1 MRRSDAMST
10 DYRVEMQQENI
21 IDQQARELT
30 KTGMSLDDAYEMV
43 EDWHSRNDYGSGK
56 SYRIPSQ
63 PSAATDKRDLKVYDI
78 VKLYEEQTGRNIP
91 TDIVDAMK
99 FLQWQGRNGDTR
111 KFKDRS
117 IIQVLRY
124 FIKYYE
130 EK

>member
-1 MRRSDAMST
+1 MST

-21 IDQQARELT
+21 IDQQARELI

-43 EDWHSRNDYGSGK
+43 EDWHSRNNYGSGK
-56 SYRIPSQ
+56 SYTIPTKELALNRDLTVWDVAKLWEEGTGNAIPS
-63 PSAATDKRDLKVYDI
+63 
-78 VKLYEEQTGRNIP
+78 
-91 TDIVDAMK
+91 DIVDAMK

>member
-1 MRRSDAMST
+1 MST
-10 DYRVEMQQENI
+10 DYRVEMRREDI

-43 EDWHSRNDYGSGK
+43 EDWHMKNDHTIK
-56 SYRIPSQ
+56 KHRLPAKDI
-63 PSAATDKRDLKVYDI
+63 KLNRDLLVCEVVDLWEKHTGGTIPNDI
-78 VKLYEEQTGRNIP
+78 MNAI
-91 TDIVDAMK
+91 K
-99 FLQWQGRNGDTR
+99 FLKWEGRNGGTR
-111 KFKDRS
+111 AFKDRS

>member
-1 MRRSDAMST
+1 MST

-21 IDQQARELT
+21 IDQQARELI
-30 KTGMSLDDAYEMV
+30 KIGMSLDDAYEMV
-43 EDWHSRNDYGSGK
+43 EDWHSRNSYGSGK
-56 SYRIPSQ
+56 SYKLPTKDL
-63 PSAATDKRDLKVYDI
+63 ALNRDLTVWDVVKLWEEGTGGTIPNDI
-78 VKLYEEQTGRNIP
+78 VE
-91 TDIVDAMK
+91 AMK
-99 FLQWQGRNGDTR
+99 SLQWEGRNGDTR

>member
-1 MRRSDAMST
+1 MST
-10 DYRVEMQQENI
+10 DYRVEMRREDM

-43 EDWHSRNDYGSGK
+43 EDWHMKNDYTTK
-56 SYRIPSQ
+56 RHRLPTQ
-63 PSAATDKRDLKVYDI
+63 PSAATDKRDLKVYDV

-99 FLQWQGRNGDTR
+99 FLQWEGRNGDTR

>member
-1 MRRSDAMST
+1 MST

-30 KTGMSLDDAYEMV
+30 KIGMSLDDAYEMV
-43 EDWHSRNDYGSGK
+43 EDWHSRNSYGSGK
-56 SYRIPSQ
+56 SYKLPTSDLSKFFVVTEGDLTVWDVIMLWKEHTGGRIP
-63 PSAATDKRDLKVYDI
+63 DDI
-78 VKLYEEQTGRNIP
+78 VKAIE
-91 TDIVDAMK
+91 
-99 FLQWQGRNGDTR
+99 FLQWEGRNGDTR

>member
-1 MRRSDAMST
+1 MST

-30 KTGMSLDDAYEMV
+30 KTGMSLDDAYEIV
-43 EDWHSRNDYGSGK
+43 EDWHSRNDYVSGK
-56 SYRIPSQ
+56 SYKLPTSDLSKFFVVTEGDLTVWDVIMLWKEHTGGRIP
-63 PSAATDKRDLKVYDI
+63 DDI
-78 VKLYEEQTGRNIP
+78 VKAIES
-91 TDIVDAMK
+91 
-99 FLQWQGRNGDTR
+99 LQWEGRNGDTR
-111 KFKDRS
+111 RFKDRS

>member
-1 MRRSDAMST
+1 MST

-43 EDWHSRNDYGSGK
+43 EDWHSRSDYGSGK

-63 PSAATDKRDLKVYDI
+63 PSAVTDKRDLKVYDV

>member
-1 MRRSDAMST
+1 MST

-43 EDWHSRNDYGSGK
+43 EDWHSRNSYGSGK
-56 SYRIPSQ
+56 SYKLPTSDLSKFFVVTEGDLTVWDVIMLWKEHTGGRIP
-63 PSAATDKRDLKVYDI
+63 DDI
-78 VKLYEEQTGRNIP
+78 VKAIES
-91 TDIVDAMK
+91 
-99 FLQWQGRNGDTR
+99 LQWEGRNGDTR
-111 KFKDRS
+111 RFKDRS

>member
-1 MRRSDAMST
+1 MST

-30 KTGMSLDDAYEMV
+30 KIGMSLDDAYEMV
-43 EDWHSRNDYGSGK
+43 EDWHSRNSYGSGK
-56 SYRIPSQ
+56 SYKLPTSDLSKFFVVTEGDLTVWDVIMLWKEHTGGRIP
-63 PSAATDKRDLKVYDI
+63 DDI
-78 VKLYEEQTGRNIP
+78 VKAIES
-91 TDIVDAMK
+91 
-99 FLQWQGRNGDTR
+99 LQWEGRNGDTR
-111 KFKDRS
+111 RFKDRS

>member
-1 MRRSDAMST
+1 MST
-10 DYRVEMQQENI
+10 DYRVEMRKEDI

-43 EDWHSRNDYGSGK
+43 EDWHMKHDYTIK
-56 SYRIPSQ
+56 KHRLPAKDI
-63 PSAATDKRDLKVYDI
+63 KLNRDLLVCEVVDLWEKHTGGTIPNDI
-78 VKLYEEQTGRNIP
+78 MNAI
-91 TDIVDAMK
+91 K
-99 FLQWQGRNGDTR
+99 FLKWEGRNGGTR
-111 KFKDRS
+111 AFKDRS

>member
-1 MRRSDAMST
+1 MST

-21 IDQQARELT
+21 IDQQARELI

-43 EDWHSRNDYGSGK
+43 EDWHSRNNYGSGK
-56 SYRIPSQ
+56 SYELPTGDLAKFFVVTEGDLTVWDVIMLWKEHTGGRIP
-63 PSAATDKRDLKVYDI
+63 DDI
-78 VKLYEEQTGRNIP
+78 VKAIES
-91 TDIVDAMK
+91 MK
-99 FLQWQGRNGDTR
+99 WQGRNGDTR

>member
-1 MRRSDAMST
+1 MST
-10 DYRVEMQQENI
+10 DYRVEMQHENI

-43 EDWHSRNDYGSGK
+43 EDWHIRNDYGSGK

-63 PSAATDKRDLKVYDI
+63 PSAVTDKRDLKVYDI
-78 VKLYEEQTGRNIP
+78 VKLYEEQTGRTIP

>member
-1 MRRSDAMST
+1 MST

-21 IDQQARELT
+21 IDQQARELI
-30 KTGMSLDDAYEMV
+30 KIGMSLNDAYEIV
-43 EDWHSRNDYGSGK
+43 EDWHSRNSYGSGK
-56 SYRIPSQ
+56 SYRLPTKDLALLLDGEPIITVWDVVKLWEEGTGGTIPN
-63 PSAATDKRDLKVYDI
+63 DI
-78 VKLYEEQTGRNIP
+78 VE
-91 TDIVDAMK
+91 AMK
-99 FLQWQGRNGDTR
+99 SLQWEGRNGDTR

>member
-1 MRRSDAMST
+1 MST

-56 SYRIPSQ
+56 SYRTHTSDLAKTVGDLTVWDVIMLWKEHTGGTIPN
-63 PSAATDKRDLKVYDI
+63 DI
-78 VKLYEEQTGRNIP
+78 VKALE
-91 TDIVDAMK
+91 
-99 FLQWQGRNGDTR
+99 FLKWEGRNGGTR
-111 KFKDRS
+111 RFKDRS

>member
-1 MRRSDAMST
+1 MST

-21 IDQQARELT
+21 IDQQARELI
-30 KTGMSLDDAYEMV
+30 KIGMSLDDAYEMV
-43 EDWHSRNDYGSGK
+43 EDWHSRNSYGSGK
-56 SYRIPSQ
+56 SYKLPTSDLSKFFVVTEGDLTVWDVIMLWKEHTGGRIP
-63 PSAATDKRDLKVYDI
+63 DDI
-78 VKLYEEQTGRNIP
+78 VKAIES
-91 TDIVDAMK
+91 
-99 FLQWQGRNGDTR
+99 LQWEGRNGDTR

>member
-1 MRRSDAMST
+1 MST
-10 DYRVEMQQENI
+10 NYRVEMRREDVI
-21 IDQQARELT
+21 AQQARELT

-63 PSAATDKRDLKVYDI
+63 PSAVTDKRDLKVYDI
-78 VKLYEEQTGRNIP
+78 VKLWEEQTGRTIP

>member
-1 MRRSDAMST
+1 MST

-43 EDWHSRNDYGSGK
+43 EDWHGRNSYGSGK
-56 SYRIPSQ
+56 SYKLPTSDLSKFFVVTEGDLTVWDVIMLWKEHTGGRIP
-63 PSAATDKRDLKVYDI
+63 DDI
-78 VKLYEEQTGRNIP
+78 VKAIES
-91 TDIVDAMK
+91 
-99 FLQWQGRNGDTR
+99 LQWEGRNGDTR

>member
-1 MRRSDAMST
+1 MST

-21 IDQQARELT
+21 IDQQARELI
-30 KTGMSLDDAYEMV
+30 KIGMSLNDAYEIV
-43 EDWHSRNDYGSGK
+43 EDWHSRNSYGSGK
-56 SYRIPSQ
+56 SYKLPTSDLSKFFVVTEGDLTVWDVIMLWKEHTGGRIP
-63 PSAATDKRDLKVYDI
+63 DDI
-78 VKLYEEQTGRNIP
+78 VKAIES
-91 TDIVDAMK
+91 
-99 FLQWQGRNGDTR
+99 LQWEGRNGDTR

>member
-1 MRRSDAMST
+1 MST
-10 DYRVEMQQENI
+10 DYRVEMRREDM

-43 EDWHSRNDYGSGK
+43 EDWHMKNDYTIK
-56 SYRIPSQ
+56 KHRLP
-63 PSAATDKRDLKVYDI
+63 ARDLKKMAKWVKTEGDLTVWDAIMIWKEHTGSTIPSDI
-78 VKLYEEQTGRNIP
+78 VKALESLKWE
-91 TDIVDAMK
+91 
-99 FLQWQGRNGDTR
+99 GRNGGTR
-111 KFKDRS
+111 AFKDRS

>member
-1 MRRSDAMST
+1 MST

-43 EDWHSRNDYGSGK
+43 EDWHSRNSYGSGK
-56 SYRIPSQ
+56 SYKLPTSDLSKFFVVTEGDLTVWDVIMLWKEHTGGRIP
-63 PSAATDKRDLKVYDI
+63 DDI
-78 VKLYEEQTGRNIP
+78 VKAIES
-91 TDIVDAMK
+91 
-99 FLQWQGRNGDTR
+99 LQWEGRNGDTR

>member
-1 MRRSDAMST
+1 MST

-56 SYRIPSQ
+56 SYKLPTSDLSKFFVVTEGDLTVWDVIMLWKEHTGGRIP
-63 PSAATDKRDLKVYDI
+63 DDI
-78 VKLYEEQTGRNIP
+78 VKAIES
-91 TDIVDAMK
+91 
-99 FLQWQGRNGDTR
+99 LQWEGRNGDTR

>member
-1 MRRSDAMST
+1 MST

-21 IDQQARELT
+21 IDQQARELI
-30 KTGMSLDDAYEMV
+30 KIGMSLDDAYEMV
-43 EDWHSRNDYGSGK
+43 EDWHSRNSYGSGK
-56 SYRIPSQ
+56 SYKLPTSDLSKFFVVTEGDLTVWDVIMLWKEHTGGRIP
-63 PSAATDKRDLKVYDI
+63 DDI
-78 VKLYEEQTGRNIP
+78 VKAIESLQWEGRNC
-91 TDIVDAMK
+91 
-99 FLQWQGRNGDTR
+99 DTR

>member
-1 MRRSDAMST
+1 MST

-56 SYRIPSQ
+56 NYRIPSQ

-78 VKLYEEQTGRNIP
+78 VKLWEEQTGRTIP

-99 FLQWQGRNGDTR
+99 FLQCQGRNGDTR